1 MRVPRQIPFMAIALN
16 PIFPVVSSKPV
27 SSEIVLQP
35 GAVIDAQVLK
45 VLDNN
50 FVRIAIAN
58 LAIDVLS
65 EVPLKTGQALQLA
78 VSQTPQ
84 GIRLAVVRQGGGAP
98 TTALDEAA
106 ATGAARPVVAA
117 ANTPVLNDAQAL
129 AVSAAV
135 QTAAAR
141 QSGLSQLFAN
151 LSAALGTDV
160 LPPQVRQAVAQL
172 FALQPELTENLT
184 GSKIQAAFETS
195 GLFREKTLA
204 SAATQAQPQTAA
216 APDLKSALIV
226 LRQTLSIAL
235 NAANATP
242 GAPTTIVA
250 QPNAAQSKTAQAA
263 TPPAGALPQAAQAA
277 LTGLSAAP
285 VGLQQSSPTAA
296 SLPQPV
302 PVAAAPPLAPEQ
314 DAPDILL
321 PPLGS
326 AAQAAVLTNV
336 TRASPAI
343 PIGTDAFLSLIQNA
357 LQIGRAEAGSPP
369 GHTPAQPEPDIDP
382 GTARTNV
389 PPPPFRGAT
398 PSAQAVAV
406 ATIAPDA
413 PASTTVRHLIE
424 DTDGAIARQTLLQ
437 VASLPDR
444 VDVQQPGA
452 RADQTLPRWSFEIP
466 FVTPQGAAV
475 AQFEV
480 ARDGGNGSETEATKK
495 VWRAR
500 FSLDVE
506 PAGPVHAIISLAG
519 ETTSVRMWAER
530 PLTAAQLRAN
540 TAQLAHALRVAALE
554 PGDIVIGEGEP
565 PRSATAP
572 AGHFVNRAS

>member
-1 MRVPRQIPFMAIALN
+1 MAIALN
-16 PIFPVVSSKPV
+16 PVFPVVSAKPV
-27 SSEIVLQP
+27 ASDVVLQP
-35 GAVIDAQVLK
+35 GAVVTAQVLK
-45 VLDNN
+45 VLENN

-58 LAIDVLS
+58 LSIDVLS
-65 EVPLKTGQALQLA
+65 EVPLQTGQSLQLA

-84 GIRLAVVRQGGGAP
+84 GIRLAVVPQGGAP
-98 TTALDEAA
+98 TAALGDAA
-106 ATGAARPVVAA
+106 ATQSASTARPVVAA

-135 QTAAAR
+135 QTAASR

-160 LPPQVRQAVAQL
+160 LPPQVKQAVVRL
-172 FALQPELTENLT
+172 FALQPQLSENLT
-184 GSKIQAAFETS
+184 GAKIQAAFEAS

-204 SAATQAQPQTAA
+204 SIAAQQPQTQPQTVT

-235 NAANATP
+235 GTASAAQGVATP
-242 GAPTTIVA
+242 A
-250 QPNAAQSKTAQAA
+250 QPNT
-263 TPPAGALPQAAQAA
+263 PQAAQPTPA
-277 LTGLSAAP
+277 GFVSPP
-285 VGLQQSSPTAA
+285 VATPSNATASPQQ
-296 SLPQPV
+296 V
-302 PVAAAPPLAPEQ
+302 PAAAAPPLAPVLDSL

-321 PPLGS
+321 PPLGT
-326 AAQAAVLTNV
+326 AAASVIPAVGLPPNAARSVPATPI
-336 TRASPAI
+336 AS
-343 PIGTDAFLSLIQNA
+343 DAFISLIQNA
-357 LQIGRAEAGSPP
+357 LQIGRAEAGSLPNQSP
-369 GHTPAQPEPDIDP
+369 SQPSSELDQGI
-382 GTARTNV
+382 ARTNV

-398 PSAQAVAV
+398 PAAQAVAI
-406 ATIAPDA
+406 ATITPDA
-413 PASTTVRHLIE
+413 PAAVTVRHLIE

-444 VDVQQPGA
+444 VDTQQGTKL
-452 RADQTLPRWSFEIP
+452 DQTSQRWSFEIP
-466 FVTPQGAAV
+466 FVTPQGTAV

-480 ARDGGNGSETEATKK
+480 ARDGGNGSEGEAAKK

-506 PAGPVHAIISLAG
+506 PAGPVHALISLAG

-530 PLTAAQLRAN
+530 PVTAAQLRAN
-540 TAQLAHALRVAALE
+540 TAQLAQALRIAALE

-565 PRSATAP
+565 PQGATAP